1 MDYIKITSGQQEPYS
16 IGKLRKDNPNISF
29 PKIVPDHILNAYG
42 VYTVVTADQPTF
54 DEATQVCTRNDVA
67 TDIDGQWT
75 YEWAVRDKTDEEIQ
89 EYVDKLSRVAR
100 ADRDQLLAEYDWT
113 QVADAPVDQAAW
125 ANYRQALRDITTQE
139 GFPENIIW
147 PKQPE

>member
-67 TDIDGQWT
+67 TDVAGQWT
-75 YEWAVRDKTDEEIQ
+75 YEWTVRGKTAEEMQ